1 MNQKEI
7 LKLKRKQLELQ
18 KEDILRKINNLTVL
32 SQQIDTKITRLTE
45 QESKLSSSIN
55 EDVSVPTEST
65 DTSDLNASS
74 IFSQM

>member
-65 DTSDLNASS
+65 DTSDINASS